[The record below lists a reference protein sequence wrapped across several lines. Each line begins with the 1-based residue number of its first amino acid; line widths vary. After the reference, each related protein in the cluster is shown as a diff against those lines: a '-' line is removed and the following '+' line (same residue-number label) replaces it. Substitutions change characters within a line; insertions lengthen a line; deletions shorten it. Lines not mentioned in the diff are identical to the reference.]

1 MFFEVNTNTNSNT
14 CRISFSIPIPI
25 LGNLGFSIPI
35 PILAK
40 TPIPQYQYQVL
51 SVSGVYESCYW
62 AERKAGTIKNN
73 KLFLRAKVKS
83 ASKNQVGDGEVGNKN
98 QKFSLYAVSIL
109 KKELQSFKH
118 IMTWQLASVFTGF
131 PTGRSTG

>member
-25 LGNLGFSIPI
+25 PILGNLGFSIPIPI

-51 SVSGVYESCYW
+51 SVSDPSISNPVLI
-62 AERKAGTIKNN
+62 RDN
-73 KLFLRAKVKS
+73 KRTS
-83 ASKNQVGDGEVGNKN
+83 NE
-98 QKFSLYAVSIL
+98 I
-109 KKELQSFKH
+109 
-118 IMTWQLASVFTGF
+118 
-131 PTGRSTG
+131 